1 MSSRSTRS
9 GGGGGAGAGA
19 RGTKRPRTDGDQP
32 DQFKRGKFGDD
43 EAGRFNE
50 VDRMGCLLNLDDG
63 SLRFFKN
70 GVEHGPGYPAGSV
83 TGPVARAVQVW
94 WNDKKGQ
101 DAVRLLP
108 NAEWPAG
115 HAP

>member
-9 GGGGGAGAGA
+9 GGAGGGGA
-19 RGTKRPRTDGDQP
+19 RGTKRPRTDDDQP
-32 DQFKRGKFGDD
+32 PQQFKRDD
-43 EAGRFNE
+43 GGRQTQQPQQQP
-50 VDRMGCLLNLDDG
+50 GILLDLDDG

-83 TGPVARAVQVW
+83 TGPVALVAQMYNNNTGVW
-94 WNDKKGQ
+94 GT

-108 NAEWPAG
+108 DAEWPAG
-115 HAP
+115 HDAPR